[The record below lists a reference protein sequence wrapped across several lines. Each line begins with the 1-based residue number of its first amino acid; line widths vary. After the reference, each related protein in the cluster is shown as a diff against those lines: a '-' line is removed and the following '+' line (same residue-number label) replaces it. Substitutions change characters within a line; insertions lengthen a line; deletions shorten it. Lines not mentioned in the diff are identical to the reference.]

1 MVDGAPPSAWRV
13 ARAILPM
20 PFVATVIVP
29 GLIVAV
35 ADERWGWDGGGA
47 GGGDGR
53 RCGLDRGGC
62 RALRLDGEAVRVP
75 RPRHPRA
82 LGSAA
87 PTRRRRPVSPPAPS
101 DDQRSR
107 HRARRRD
114 AGLRTSPASRSG
126 WRRSSRSTPSICPW
140 SRSRRLR
147 RRFGDDYDR
156 YMGNVNRWVPRLRPW
171 DPGPRA

>member
-35 ADERWGWDGGGA
+35 ADERWGWHGGLRAAALVA
-47 GGGDGR
+47 GLALIATGVGLFASTVRLFAR
-53 RCGLDRGGC
+53 RGFGTLAPWDPPT
-62 RALRLDGEAVRVP
+62 RLVVAGPYRHL
-75 RPRHPRA
+75 RHPMISGVA
-82 LGSAA
+82 IVLAGETLVFGVTGLAIWLAA
-87 PTRRRRPVSPPAPS
+87 FVAVNAVYLPLVEEPA
-101 DDQRSR
+101 
-107 HRARRRD
+107 
-114 AGLRTSPASRSG
+114 
-126 WRRSSRSTPSICPW
+126 
-140 SRSRRLR
+140 LR